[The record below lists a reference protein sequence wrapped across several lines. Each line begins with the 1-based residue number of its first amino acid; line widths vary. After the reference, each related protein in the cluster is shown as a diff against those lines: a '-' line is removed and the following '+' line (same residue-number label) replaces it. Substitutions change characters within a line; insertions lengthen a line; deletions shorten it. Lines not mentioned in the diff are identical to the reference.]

1 MFRPVRESLQI
12 WKGLL
17 WYGLLGVVFFLLLN
31 TYLIIPMLLG
41 KSALSGYINII
52 NVSDINSF
60 KTVNDSVHGVLWNT
74 AAMYGFWAEIGG
86 RYAPLK
92 TMVSYWFQ
100 LYLGILALSVWGVIA
115 SVIQWARVRRTTKAS
130 TDDHS
135 IGRAPW
141 VVFSFVIIGFIS
153 FVLAVGI
160 AHPWTAPV
168 SWWMYNHVPFYKGL
182 RDSQKWVGL
191 LVVCYAYLGALGVDD
206 LIPRLRRLC
215 GLVVVR
221 IGGRRLLPGKVH
233 QMVGY
238 ISTMGVKAIPA
249 LFLVIP
255 LLYAP
260 GMFGGFKGQI
270 CVGNYPKSWLSA
282 NEYLKKDPDT
292 FRVLFLPWHQY
303 INLSFACHK
312 IIANPAA
319 LFFDKPTIAGDN
331 LEMGAMYT
339 QSVRPESKY
348 IEGEI
353 LEKKEH
359 FAVRSFAFD
368 ATRNF
373 QDQVTGFPRTS
384 FGTALLPLNIKYV
397 ILAQESDFFSYG
409 FVGQSPDMKL
419 VYDSPEMKVYL
430 NERWQTAP

>member
-1 MFRPVRESLQI
+1 
-12 WKGLL
+12 
-17 WYGLLGVVFFLLLN
+17 
-31 TYLIIPMLLG
+31 
-41 KSALSGYINII
+41 
-52 NVSDINSF
+52 
-60 KTVNDSVHGVLWNT
+60 
-74 AAMYGFWAEIGG
+74 
-86 RYAPLK
+86 
-92 TMVSYWFQ
+92 
-100 LYLGILALSVWGVIA
+100 
-115 SVIQWARVRRTTKAS
+115 
-130 TDDHS
+130 
-135 IGRAPW
+135 
-141 VVFSFVIIGFIS
+141 
-153 FVLAVGI
+153 
-160 AHPWTAPV
+160 
-168 SWWMYNHVPFYKGL
+168 VPFYKGF
-182 RDSQKWVGL
+182 REPQKWVGL
-191 LVVCYAYLGALGVDD
+191 LVICYAYLGALGVDD
-206 LIPRLRRLC
+206 VISRAQHILENLKFK
-215 GLVVVR
+215 VR
-221 IGGRRLLPGKVH
+221 IKHVASRALETV
-233 QMVGY
+233 
-238 ISTMGVKAIPA
+238 SKAVPA

-260 GMFGGFKGQI
+260 GMFGGFKGQL

-282 NEYLKKDPDT
+282 NEYLKKDSDT

-339 QSVRPESKY
+339 QSVRLESKY

-359 FAVRSFAFD
+359 FAVRNFAFD

-373 QDQVTGFPRTS
+373 QDQVTDSPRTS

-419 VYDSPEMKVYL
+419 VYDSPELKVYL
-430 NERWQTAP
+430 NEQWHAIP